1 MWRPRCAPRIA
12 SDTYFGRSLNL
23 FSDMASSSDRKAPG
37 VISVF
42 IGAVLSITLGGL
54 LAGLH
59 LASQPVEVMKTAPKE
74 APPADKL
81 YYVLGAP
88 GSTAGKSWEA
98 KHDLL
103 SEARSGS
110 VTVTEA
116 ELNAWSESTF
126 KQVKLSDA
134 EKGSAFAILAGSPN
148 FRIDGASLHVG
159 LVNTAVF
166 FGSEAPLVL
175 QAQGNFARSG
185 SSWRFVPSEARIGA
199 LPLHKIP
206 ALLSVL
212 ADRFGA
218 AQPPAVVEKVLRD
231 ANDIAVRDGAL
242 VISLR

>member
-1 MWRPRCAPRIA
+1 
-12 SDTYFGRSLNL
+12 
-23 FSDMASSSDRKAPG
+23 MASFSDRKAPG

-42 IGAVLSITLGGL
+42 IGAVLSVTLGAI

-59 LASQPVEVMKTAPKE
+59 LASQPVEVMKTVPKE

-88 GSTAGKSWEA
+88 GSAAGQSWEI
-98 KHDLL
+98 KRDRLL
-103 SEARSGS
+103 SGGSGGVMLNES
-110 VTVTEA
+110 
-116 ELNAWSESTF
+116 ELNAWSEATF
-126 KQVKLSDA
+126 EQVKLTDE
-134 EKGSAFAILAGSPN
+134 EKKATVAILAGAPN
-148 FRIDGASLHVG
+148 FRIEGSSLHVG
-159 LVNTAVF
+159 LVNTVHF

-175 QAQGNFARSG
+175 HARG
-185 SSWRFVPSEARIGA
+185 GFERAGRGWRFHASEARIGA

-218 AQPPAVVEKVLRD
+218 AQPPQVVEKVMRD
-231 ANDIAVRDGAL
+231 STDLSLRDGAL